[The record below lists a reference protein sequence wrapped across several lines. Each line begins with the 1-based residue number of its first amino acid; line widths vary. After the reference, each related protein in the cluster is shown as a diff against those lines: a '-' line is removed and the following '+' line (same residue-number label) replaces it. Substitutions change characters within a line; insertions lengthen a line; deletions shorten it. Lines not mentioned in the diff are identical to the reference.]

1 MNNALKLI
9 HVGRRE
15 LALDEHMYRDL
26 LERVTGQR
34 SAKDLKPYQLDDVVK
49 EMKRLGFKVK
59 KKSGQ
64 SPASQA
70 HVRSDMSRKIR
81 AIWITMYRQGFVK
94 SGTEQSLAGFVH
106 RMTCKNNHGRGIC
119 KVEWLDDNHAYFVL
133 ESLKQWHYRL
143 MIDRMQ
149 QERDAIPKGDM
160 QGRYAGYDTISKV
173 YAARCYIPKPT
184 TY

>member
-34 SAKDLKPYQLDDVVK
+34 SAKDLKPCQLDDVVK

-81 AIWITMYRQGFVK
+81 AIWITMARQRLIEN
-94 SGTEQSLAGFVH
+94 GTEMGLKSFVH
-106 RMTCKNNHGRGIC
+106 RMTCKLNGGKGIAA
-119 KVEWLDDNHAYFVL
+119 VEWLDDRAAYFVL
-133 ESLKQWHYRL
+133 ESLKQWHRRL
-143 MIDRMQ
+143 MIDRMRQ
-149 QERDAIPKGDM
+149 DGVRIPQRDLSQSD
-160 QGRYAGYDTISKV
+160 AGYDAIAEAYRSHLGWF
-173 YAARCYIPKPT
+173 
-184 TY
+184 